1 MPLKT
6 EECSDDQCTRF
17 QLEELGV
24 LSNQVSEC
32 VAEEQWEQLV
42 VVLDLRQRCLE
53 KLFSDTNFSDVN
65 GESETL
71 KSLASSIIEEDAVLI
86 EQIQEQKKILKKQ
99 IVAFDK
105 GRQATQAYGST

>member
-53 KLFSDTNFSDVN
+53 KLFSDANR
-65 GESETL
+65 ESETL
-71 KSLASSIIEEDAVLI
+71 KSLVSSIIEEDAVLI

>member
-6 EECSDDQCTRF
+6 EECSIEEGPQF
-17 QLEELGV
+17 QLEKLAT
-24 LSNQVSEC
+24 LSAQVHEC

-42 VVLDLRQRCLE
+42 VVLDLRQQCLE
-53 KLFSDTNFSDVN
+53 KLFS
-65 GESETL
+65 GEVVAPEAL
-71 KSLASSIIEEDAVLI
+71 KTIASSIIEEDAVLI
-86 EQIQEQKKILKKQ
+86 EKIQEQKNILGKQ